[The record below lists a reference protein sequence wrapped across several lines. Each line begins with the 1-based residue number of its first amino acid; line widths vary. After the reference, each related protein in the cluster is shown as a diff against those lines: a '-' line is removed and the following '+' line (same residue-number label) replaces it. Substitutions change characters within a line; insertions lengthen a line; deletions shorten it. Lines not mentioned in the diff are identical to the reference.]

1 MSAPEVM
8 SAKTLRIIDAN
19 LDRIGE
25 GLRVLEDI
33 ARFILND
40 TPLNQQLKNL
50 RHDLIRGDLSFHR
63 RLLQAR
69 DARGDVGIDLA
80 VNPQSAQ
87 RDLPSLVIANARR
100 VQESLR
106 VLEEMAKL
114 PQWSSQLDS
123 ERFKHARFALYSIEQ
138 TLLFYLLRLEKTQRL
153 SGLYVIIDTK
163 VLEGRPHLEVAEQ
176 VIQGG
181 ARIIQLRDKQM
192 QKGELLTVA
201 RELQCLCTAQEA
213 LFIIND
219 YLDIALA
226 ADADGLHLG
235 QGDLP
240 LPQARELL
248 PEDKILGYS
257 TTSRDEAVAAQAA
270 GADYIAVGS
279 IYPTLHKK
287 DAVVV
292 GLQTLAQIK
301 RAVAVPLVAIGGI
314 SADNAAAVITAGAD
328 AIAVIGA
335 VLQAQSIEEAAR
347 QLTNIVEVVKSE

>member
-1 MSAPEVM
+1 
-8 SAKTLRIIDAN
+8 
-19 LDRIGE
+19 
-25 GLRVLEDI
+25 
-33 ARFILND
+33 
-40 TPLNQQLKNL
+40 
-50 RHDLIRGDLSFHR
+50 
-63 RLLQAR
+63 
-69 DARGDVGIDLA
+69 
-80 VNPQSAQ
+80 
-87 RDLPSLVIANARR
+87 
-100 VQESLR
+100 
-106 VLEEMAKL
+106 
-114 PQWSSQLDS
+114 
-123 ERFKHARFALYSIEQ
+123 
-138 TLLFYLLRLEKTQRL
+138 
-153 SGLYVIIDTK
+153 
-163 VLEGRPHLEVAEQ
+163 
-176 VIQGG
+176 
-181 ARIIQLRDKQM
+181 
-192 QKGELLTVA
+192 
-201 RELQCLCTAQEA
+201 LCTAQEA